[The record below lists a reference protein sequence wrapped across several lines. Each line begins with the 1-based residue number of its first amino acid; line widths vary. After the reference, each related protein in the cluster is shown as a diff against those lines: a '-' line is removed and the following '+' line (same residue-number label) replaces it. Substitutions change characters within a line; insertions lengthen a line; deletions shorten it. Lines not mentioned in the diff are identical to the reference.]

1 MLFFFNFLKR
11 RRLVLNTLKIK
22 TKIIIKL
29 TRNPPLEPVLRRQRI
44 DTIVTVSSKNRSI
57 TNWYGKTIFLDF
69 ILFEAIL
76 AEEIR

>member
-44 DTIVTVSSKNRSI
+44 DTIVTVSSKN
-57 TNWYGKTIFLDF
+57 
-69 ILFEAIL
+69 
-76 AEEIR
+76 